1 MARQRTRLHYKK
13 LVDNIIGWLN
23 SDIDDWKDNEITNDP
38 YIAQRNAVA
47 DNSRD
52 LKEKID
58 LYLEGINEFE

>member
-58 LYLEGINEFE
+58 LYLEGQDEF

>member
-58 LYLEGINEFE
+58 LYLEGVDEF

>member
-1 MARQRTRLHYKK
+1 MPRQRTRLHYKK

-52 LKEKID
+52 LKEKIE
-58 LYLEGINEFE
+58 LYLEGQDEF

>member
-1 MARQRTRLHYKK
+1 MPRQRTRLHYKK

-58 LYLEGINEFE
+58 LYLEGVDEF

>member
-1 MARQRTRLHYKK
+1 MARLRTRLHYKK

-23 SDIDDWKDNEITNDP
+23 SDIDEWTANDLWNDP
-38 YIAQRNAVA
+38 KVEIKNAVA

-58 LYLEGINEFE
+58 LYLEGVDEF

>member
-1 MARQRTRLHYKK
+1 MARQRTRLHYQK

-58 LYLEGINEFE
+58 LYLEGVDEF

>member
-1 MARQRTRLHYKK
+1 VARQRTRLHYKK

-58 LYLEGINEFE
+58 LYLEGVDEF

>member
-1 MARQRTRLHYKK
+1 MPRHRTRLHYKK

-58 LYLEGINEFE
+58 LYLEGVDEF

>member
-52 LKEKID
+52 LKEKIE
-58 LYLEGINEFE
+58 LYLEGQDEF

>member
-1 MARQRTRLHYKK
+1 MPRQRTRLHYKK

-58 LYLEGINEFE
+58 LYLEGQDEF